1 MIRPERKSDISPLKS
16 THPHVE
22 DGRMRN
28 AFIILSIPAT
38 KKNAPS
44 AIVSVNIPVSGYAS
58 RSMPDAK

>member
-28 AFIILSIPAT
+28 APIILSTPT
-38 KKNAPS
+38 
-44 AIVSVNIPVSGYAS
+44 
-58 RSMPDAK
+58 AK